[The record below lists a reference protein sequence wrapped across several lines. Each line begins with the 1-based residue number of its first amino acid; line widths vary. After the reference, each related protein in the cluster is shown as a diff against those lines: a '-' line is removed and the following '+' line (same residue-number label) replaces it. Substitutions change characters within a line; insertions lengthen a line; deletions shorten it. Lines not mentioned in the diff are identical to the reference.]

1 MAEQRAS
8 SERLAL
14 VMPRRPTRAIL
25 SPSSRRMVAG
35 LLIAAGILLVI
46 GQLLRVYVLVVNWRA
61 LGLVS
66 VGPMVGVLLGLGAGV
81 LTSYIGWRVGRA
93 GWEQGS

>member
-1 MAEQRAS
+1 
-8 SERLAL
+8 
-14 VMPRRPTRAIL
+14 MPRRPTRAVL

-46 GQLLRVYVLVVNWRA
+46 GQLLRAYVLVVDWWV
-61 LGLVS
+61 LGRMTL
-66 VGPMVGVLLGLGAGV
+66 GPTAGVLLGLGAGV

-93 GWEQGS
+93 GLEQQP

>member
-1 MAEQRAS
+1 
-8 SERLAL
+8 
-14 VMPRRPTRAIL
+14 MPRRPTRAIL

-35 LLIAAGILLVI
+35 LLIAAGILLAI

-61 LGLVS
+61 LGLVNA
-66 VGPMVGVLLGLGAGV
+66 GPIVGVVLGLGAGV

-93 GWEQGS
+93 GEGQDA

>member
-1 MAEQRAS
+1 
-8 SERLAL
+8 
-14 VMPRRPTRAIL
+14 
-25 SPSSRRMVAG
+25 MVAG

-46 GQLLRVYVLVVNWRA
+46 GQLLRAYVLVANWQA

-66 VGPMVGVLLGLGAGV
+66 VEAVAGVGLGLGAGV

-93 GWEQGS
+93 G